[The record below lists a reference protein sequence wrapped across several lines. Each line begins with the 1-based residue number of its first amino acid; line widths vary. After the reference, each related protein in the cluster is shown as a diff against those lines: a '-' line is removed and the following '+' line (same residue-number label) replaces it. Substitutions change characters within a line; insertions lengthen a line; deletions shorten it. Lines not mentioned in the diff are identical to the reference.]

1 MKSERSR
8 VRAASHSSRFSRLRL
23 YLKRPTVT
31 LKASLKLNRTAASS
45 SWKSVSKPAPEKS
58 TGARFGS
65 ANSPWT

>member
-1 MKSERSR
+1 MNSERSR

-45 SWKSVSKPAPEKS
+45 RLKSVSKPAPEKS